1 MNLGA
6 APKTNKR
13 RLIEIAVSEYGDAA
27 FRKSIAAQVAAVRGW
42 WADKSLGTERQ
53 FTIAAPEKLRSVHD
67 LRRFL
72 DEQRLEDAADDD
84 AVVVYITGHGVSQPS
99 GDHFLLLPDTYQ
111 DRLLGTAF
119 QTADLITRVLDS
131 HAEHVLVIVDSCFS
145 GVLREDLL
153 RRLQALSD
161 TRRRL
166 KSLVVISSAD
176 RDETPHPEQFSHLL
190 DAVVARCKEEESGF
204 AAPHLSFREF
214 FDSMTALY
222 EEGVTANVQ
231 RLWPAEGLQRDKDH
245 QQPSPCLPNP
255 GYEPRRALVGKA
267 LSAVAWSPTELD
279 SYWLSRASGSP
290 SHGEP
295 GWYFTGR
302 TSHIRRLIEFME
314 GEEGTLVV
322 TGEAGSGK
330 SALLARLVTL
340 SDPKFR
346 ANETYRPF
354 IEGIPP
360 ELLVP
365 EGAVDAAVLARNTDA
380 DELAGALY
388 TALADKPPAGG
399 RGISPL
405 DQLLDHV
412 LATVRREDR
421 PLTIVV
427 DGVDEARNPAR
438 IVTDFIRPLA
448 EQSTDDGQPAVRMLL
463 GIRSAHA
470 GAAGRLRPSQDRAS
484 DLLNLLVRST
494 DAGEPLRT
502 DIGTAEDIAAYV
514 WTLLRTLFDVSGSSA
529 GPDTRRL
536 DELAVVVA
544 EEVTPSF
551 LDARLAVEALHARCL
566 LPAADDLEWR
576 RTLRQGTQKLLQQ
589 DIDEIRR
596 NTDLPA
602 EHVVQVLRATAFAQ
616 GAGLPWAEVWPCAVN
631 ALAGGE
637 ITAPEAVIRRARQ
650 SRLAGYLTT
659 AVEDDRFVYR
669 PIHERISEVLRETP
683 HVLLGDE
690 ATPSAPDAST
700 VSVKQAHRQLAVAF
714 SSLQEAKDGPP
725 HPYLRRHLIR
735 HAAAGGVLNDRVV
748 TEKFLPYETSGNVR
762 GVLGLLSEH
771 TADTKRLFAWT
782 RIEPYLADA
791 PPLARAESLRFS
803 MWEPEVATPSSTR
816 DTGSPALVHV
826 VPGWKDLA
834 VPGNV
839 LAREDAAVCSLVSF
853 TLRDGTPLIAMGD
866 AAGTVRVWDPSTVT
880 AVGPPIQGHGPF
892 ARALAVVSRPE
903 GEPLL
908 AVGCDSGAW
917 TCDPLSGEIAPLP
930 VTASVHDMVSFS
942 DRDGAVRL
950 AIGTSEGLVLCDPL
964 AGTVL
969 ADDAAKEDARARPV
983 SAVAALTLPGDRA
996 LLAVHKSEAVEILD
1010 GNSLDSV
1017 CTVPILGEQL
1027 SALALLDR
1035 REGSPLLALAMRTSG
1050 TVRFWDALTG
1060 SERRHCTIRQPAT
1073 VLTSYLQPGSDTLL
1087 ALGADDGAVQLW
1099 DPETG
1104 EEIFRFPADHISAVT
1119 GLAVVDGLD
1128 GVPVLVSG
1136 SLDQTIRVWNPEAW
1150 THRSVQHSRSA
1161 DGTLLAVL
1169 PSRLG
1174 PAELVSVGPDRN
1186 LIARLADTGEVTRS
1200 ISFNHTGVDG
1210 PVTALATHTA
1220 SDGTVTIV
1228 VGLPDKTIGCWNGE
1242 WRLMKAWTS
1251 AEDHATAF
1259 TTFTDGARTVLAVGT
1274 SRGAVAYCDLATGE
1288 VLGWLHGRGDT
1299 GRAVR
1304 ALAYLPL
1311 PSGGVLAVASDQG
1324 VLLCRPFHEPHDE
1337 WPGHIGSVESLAVCP
1352 GDEEGELFLATG
1364 GTDGTVRLWAP
1375 DAPETEPFTLTTRH
1389 DGPVSALD
1397 IVRSAHARPHIVSA
1411 GLKDTTVRLS
1421 DSRTG
1426 EEVLRL
1432 ITAASLTS
1440 LSVLPPRS
1448 VSDSSQPLITFGGPA
1463 GIATVTLRLRQ
1474 SQEHPAGQSRNH

>member
-1 MNLGA
+1 MNLGTD
-6 APKTNKR
+6 PKNKR
-13 RLIEIAVSEYGDAA
+13 RLIEIAVSEYGDAD
-27 FRKSIAAQVAAVRGW
+27 FRKSITAQVAAVRGW
-42 WADKSLGTERQ
+42 WADELLDTERQ
-53 FTIAAPEKLRSVHD
+53 FAIAAPEKLHSVHD
-67 LRRFL
+67 LRKFL

-84 AVVVYITGHGVSQPS
+84 AVVVYITGHGVSRPS

-131 HAEHVLVIVDSCFS
+131 HAEHVLVMVDSCFS

-176 RDETPHPEQFSHLL
+176 RDETPHPEQFSRLL
-190 DAVVARCKEEESGF
+190 NAVVARCKAKESGF
-204 AAPHLSFREF
+204 AAPLLSFQEF
-214 FDSMTALY
+214 FDSMIALY
-222 EEGVTANVQ
+222 EEGITANVQ
-231 RLWPAEGLQRDKDH
+231 PLWPAESLQRDKDH

-255 GYEPRRALVGKA
+255 GYEPQRALVDRA
-267 LSAVAWSPTELD
+267 LSAVAWSPADLD
-279 SYWLSRASGSP
+279 SYWVSRASGQP
-290 SHGEP
+290 SHGDP

-302 TSHIRRLIEFME
+302 TSHIRRLIEFVE
-314 GEEGTLVV
+314 GEGGTLVV

-340 SDPKFR
+340 SDPTFR

-354 IEGIPP
+354 TKAIPP

-365 EGAVDAAVLARNTDA
+365 EGAIDAAVLARNTDV
-380 DELAGALY
+380 DELAEALY
-388 TALADKPPAGG
+388 TALADKPTSGG
-399 RGISPL
+399 GEIGPL

-412 LATVRREDR
+412 LVTVRREDR

-427 DGVDEARNPAR
+427 DGVDEARNPVR
-438 IVTDFIRPLA
+438 IVTDLIRLLA
-448 EQSTDDGQPAVRMLL
+448 EQSTDDGRPAVRMIL
-463 GIRSAHA
+463 GIRSAHS
-470 GAAGRLRPSQDRAS
+470 GATGRLRPSQDRAS

-494 DAGEPLRT
+494 EADEPLRT
-502 DIGTAEDIAAYV
+502 DTDTAEDIAAYV
-514 WTLLRTLFDVSGSSA
+514 RTLLRTLFDVSGSSA
-529 GPDTRRL
+529 GSDTRRL
-536 DELAVVVA
+536 DELAAVVA
-544 EEVTPSF
+544 QEVTPSF

-566 LPAADDLEWR
+566 LPDPDDLDWR

-589 DIDEIRR
+589 DLDEIRR

-602 EHVVQVLRATAFAQ
+602 QHVVQVLRATAFAQ

-659 AVEDDRFVYR
+659 AVEDGRFVYR

-690 ATPSAPDAST
+690 TTPSALEAST
-700 VSVKQAHRQLAVAF
+700 VSLRRAHRQLAVAF
-714 SSLQEAKDGPP
+714 SSLQKDGPP
-725 HPYLRRHLIR
+725 HPYLRRHLIQ
-735 HAAAGGVLNDRVV
+735 HAAAGGVLNDQVI

-771 TADTKRLFAWT
+771 TADTKHLFAWT
-782 RIEPYLADA
+782 RIEPFLADA

-803 MWEPEVATPSSTR
+803 IWEPEHAAPSSTR
-816 DTGSPALVHV
+816 DTASPALGHV
-826 VPGWKDLA
+826 VPRWKDLA

-839 LAREDAAVCSLVSF
+839 LARENAAVCSLVSF
-853 TLRDGTPLIAMGD
+853 ALRDGTPLIAVGD
-866 AAGTVRVWDPSTVT
+866 ADGNVRVWDPSTVT
-880 AVGPPIQGHGPF
+880 AVGPPIEGHGPF
-892 ARALAVVSRPE
+892 ARALADVSGPE

-908 AVGCDSGAW
+908 AVGCDRGAW
-917 TCDPLSGEIAPLP
+917 TCDPLSGKKTQLP

-942 DRDGAVRL
+942 NRDGAVRL

-964 AGTVL
+964 ARTVL
-969 ADDAAKEDARARPV
+969 ADGAADEGARARPV
-983 SAVAALTLPGDRA
+983 NALAALALPGDRT
-996 LLAVHKSEAVEILD
+996 LLAVHGSEAVEILD
-1010 GNSLDSV
+1010 SDSLDSV
-1017 CTVPILGEQL
+1017 CTVPVLGEQL

-1035 REGSPLLALAMRTSG
+1035 QGDSPVLALTTRPSG

-1060 SERRHCTIRQPAT
+1060 SEHRHCTIRQSAA
-1073 VLTSYLQPGSDTLL
+1073 VLTPYPQPGSDTLL

-1099 DPETG
+1099 DPGTG
-1104 EEIFRFPADHISAVT
+1104 EEICRFPADHTSPVT
-1119 GLAVVDGLD
+1119 DLAVVRGLD

-1136 SLDQTIRVWNPEAW
+1136 SLDRTVRVWNPEAW
-1150 THRSVQHSRSA
+1150 TRRTVQPSRSA
-1161 DGTLLAVL
+1161 DGTRLAVL

-1186 LIARLADTGEVTRS
+1186 LVVRRADSGEVTRS

-1210 PVTALATHTA
+1210 PITALATHTA
-1220 SDGTVTIV
+1220 SDGSVTVI

-1259 TTFTDGARTVLAVGT
+1259 TTFADGARTVLAVGT

-1311 PSGGVLAVASDQG
+1311 SSGGVLAVASDQG
-1324 VLLCRPFHEPHDE
+1324 VLLCHPFHEPHDE
-1337 WPGHIGSVESLAVCP
+1337 WPGQIGSVESLAVCP
-1352 GDEEGELFLATG
+1352 GDEEGELFLA
-1364 GTDGTVRLWAP
+1364 A
-1375 DAPETEPFTLTTRH
+1375 
-1389 DGPVSALD
+1389 
-1397 IVRSAHARPHIVSA
+1397 
-1411 GLKDTTVRLS
+1411 
-1421 DSRTG
+1421 
-1426 EEVLRL
+1426 
-1432 ITAASLTS
+1432 
-1440 LSVLPPRS
+1440 
-1448 VSDSSQPLITFGGPA
+1448 GGPTA
-1463 GIATVTLRLRQ
+1463 PYVCGRQ
-1474 SQEHPAGQSRNH
+1474 MLPRGSRSR